1 MKAIV
6 VEHRGEPG
14 SLKEMERPTPAA
26 REILVRITA
35 AGVNPIDWKARDRG
49 DMPLPFILGGDFA
62 GVVSA
67 TWRARNQVS

>member
-14 SLKEMERPTPAA
+14 SLKELERPVPAA

-35 AGVNPIDWKARDRG
+35 AGVNPIDWKARDR
-49 DMPLPFILGGDFA
+49 
-62 GVVSA
+62 A
-67 TWRARNQVS
+67 TCRYPSCSVAISPAS